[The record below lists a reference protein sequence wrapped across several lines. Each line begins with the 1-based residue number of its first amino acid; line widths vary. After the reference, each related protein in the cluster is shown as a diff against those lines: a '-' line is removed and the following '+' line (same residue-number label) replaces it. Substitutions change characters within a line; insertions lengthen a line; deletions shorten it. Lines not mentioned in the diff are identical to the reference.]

1 MLLFLQALVQFP
13 PRRILQDE
21 VNSRNRFGKLASSV
35 DRPALVIEVAKQAE
49 NVWVAQMRLDLD
61 LSAKL
66 VFHLKVRI

>member
-1 MLLFLQALVQFP
+1 MLLFLQALVELS

-21 VNSRNRFGKLASSV
+21 VNPRNRISKLASSV